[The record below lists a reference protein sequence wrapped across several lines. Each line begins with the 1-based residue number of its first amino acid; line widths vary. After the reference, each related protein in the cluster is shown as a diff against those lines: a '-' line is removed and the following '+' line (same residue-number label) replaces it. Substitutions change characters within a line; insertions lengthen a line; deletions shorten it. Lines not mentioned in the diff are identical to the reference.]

1 MHEQLFIGGSMI
13 SYSNLISR
21 SDRADNNEFNNKN
34 TSKHNKEFNSTNTQL
49 SNRTNNAVN
58 RLYNDTLLAEHYI
71 TMDLCSQAHMS
82 EDADNILSRMDKLR
96 AFAKEQQIKRVK
108 SQRQQI
114 SFCF

>member
-1 MHEQLFIGGSMI
+1 MHVQFFIGGSMI

-21 SDRADNNEFNNKN
+21 SDRADNN
-34 TSKHNKEFNSTNTQL
+34 EFNSTNTQL